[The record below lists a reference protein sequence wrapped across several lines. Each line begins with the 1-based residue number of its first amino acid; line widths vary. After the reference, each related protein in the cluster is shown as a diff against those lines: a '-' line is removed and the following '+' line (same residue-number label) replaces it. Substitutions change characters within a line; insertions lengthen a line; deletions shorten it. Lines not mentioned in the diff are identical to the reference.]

1 MTSPLRGIDD
11 GGGGGSRLRWRA
23 RRRWAVGDK
32 QLEIGS
38 DQKEIHFHALN
49 RLRSIGSSMYFDNM
63 QIDDPVVIPS
73 AVVMR
78 QCDMRA
84 STCSLIQSV

>member
-1 MTSPLRGIDD
+1 MTSPLRGLDD

-38 DQKEIHFHALN
+38 DQNDIHFHALN
-49 RLRSIGSSMYFDNM
+49 RLGSMGSAMSLDNTY
-63 QIDDPVVIPS
+63 ILDHVVIPS
-73 AVVMR
+73 AVVKR
-78 QCDMRA
+78 HESVDM
-84 STCSLIQSV
+84 LINTKC